1 MKYAFFLGCVIPT
14 KYPQFETVARKSL
27 PKVGVELVDVE
38 GFSCCPEPWNFKS
51 YNIMAWITIAARNL
65 AIAEEAG
72 LDILT
77 LCSGCFAT
85 LAEAH
90 HILED
95 KPELK
100 DEVNKRLS
108 KIGKK
113 YNGTISAKHV
123 VQVLRDDVGA
133 EQIKKSVTHPLEKI
147 RVGVHY
153 GCHVLKP
160 SETLRVDDPADPR
173 ILETI
178 IEPLGAEVIP
188 YAERLSCCTG
198 ACQDEEMVFKFRYNK
213 LQSLE
218 EAQVDCM
225 TLVCPACF
233 EAFDLGQVMLNRKSE
248 KKFNIP
254 TLYYVQLLGLA
265 QGLKGE
271 EVGITRHKI
280 RSPALLE
287 KLS

>member
-14 KYPQFETVARKSL
+14 KYPQFEMVARKSL
-27 PKVGVELVDVE
+27 PKLGVELVDVE

-51 YNIMAWITIAARNL
+51 YNIMVWLTIAARNL

-85 LAEAH
+85 LSEAN
-90 HILED
+90 HILEE

-100 DEVNKRLS
+100 EQVNARLS

-113 YNGTISAKHV
+113 FNGTISAKHV

-133 EQIKKSVTHPLEKI
+133 EQIKKSVTRPLEDL

-153 GCHVLKP
+153 GCHIIKP
-160 SETLRVDDPADPR
+160 SETLQVDDPADPR

-178 IEPLGAEVIP
+178 IEPLGAQVIP
-188 YAERLSCCTG
+188 YSERLSCCTG
-198 ACQDEEMVFKFRYNK
+198 ACQDEEMVFKFRHNK

-233 EAFDLGQVMLNRKSE
+233 EAFDLGQIMLNRKLE
-248 KKFNIP
+248 QKLNIP
-254 TLYYVQLLGLA
+254 VIYYVQLLGLA

-271 EVGITRHKI
+271 EVGITKHKV
-280 RSPALLE
+280 RSPTLLE

>member
-14 KYPQFETVARKSL
+14 KYPQFEMVTRKSL
-27 PKVGVELVDVE
+27 PKLGIELVDVE

-51 YNIMAWITIAARNL
+51 HNIMAWLTIAARNL

-85 LAEAH
+85 LAEAK
-90 HILED
+90 HILDE
-95 KPELK
+95 KPELREK
-100 DEVNKRLS
+100 VNTRLS

-113 YNGTISAKHV
+113 FNGTISAKHV
-123 VQVLRDDVGA
+123 VQVLRDDVGT
-133 EQIKKSVTHPLEKI
+133 EQIKESVTRPLEDIK
-147 RVGVHY
+147 VGVHY
-153 GCHVLKP
+153 GCHLLKP
-160 SETLRVDDPADPR
+160 SETLGVDDPADPR

-178 IEPLGAEVIP
+178 LEPLGAQIIP
-188 YAERLSCCTG
+188 YSERLSCCTG
-198 ACQDEEMVFKFRYNK
+198 GSQDEEIIFKLRYNK
-213 LQSLE
+213 LHSLE
-218 EAQVDCM
+218 EVQADCM

-233 EAFDLGQVMLNRKSE
+233 EAFDLGQVMLNRKLE

-254 TLYYVQLLGLA
+254 VLYYVQLLGLA

-271 EVGITRHKI
+271 EVGIDKHKV
-280 RSPALLE
+280 RSPALVE
-287 KLS
+287 KFS